1 MLRVHWVAIQKMA
14 DDAVWPVDRLEPFF
28 SFLLSM
34 ADICL
39 DSVEELR
46 QGLDEAG
53 DGAIDGS
60 ALSDVADSVRSLRA
74 EVSAVWSFLT
84 APIAKRTLRT
94 TAEIR
99 EGRARGEYQE
109 PGRGRHPGNRQHLR
123 GPLMGWRTEIREP
136 VRRELNA
143 LRATGRRST
152 AELLNRECAPRDG
165 TVTQG
170 TPTRTRAGKMECPY

>member
-1 MLRVHWVAIQKMA
+1 MISTLIQEPARIASLRETPDGLRRLRAEAPDILARCQEYPALLRGHWDAIQKMA
-14 DDAVWPVDRLEPFF
+14 DESVWPVDRLEPFF

-74 EVSAVWSFLT
+74 EASAVWSFLS
-84 APIAKRTLRT
+84 APVAKRTLRT

-99 EGRARGEYQE
+99 EGRARGEYVSLDEAVAQ
-109 PGRGRHPGNRQHLR
+109 
-123 GPLMGWRTEIREP
+123 
-136 VRRELNA
+136 
-143 LRATGRRST
+143 ATGDPT
-152 AELLNRECAPRDG
+152 EAP
-165 TVTQG
+165 
-170 TPTRTRAGKMECPY
+170 